1 MKRKANYNVRHK
13 PGGGAYKNNIPDK
26 KPNPRLR
33 WFWSVPSSTKPIQ
46 KRDGWAARLVN
57 DPLEL
62 LCFAAF
68 CVVICWVITL
78 FR

>member
-1 MKRKANYNVRHK
+1 MKRKVNYK

-33 WFWSVPSSTKPIQ
+33 PIQ
-46 KRDGWAARLVN
+46 KPKSTGDGWAARLVN

-68 CVVICWVITL
+68 CMVICWVITL

>member
-1 MKRKANYNVRHK
+1 MKRKANYNAGK
-13 PGGGAYKNNIPDK
+13 GKGGSYTQDVPEK

-33 WFWSVPSSTKPIQ
+33 PIQ
-46 KRDGWAARLVN
+46 KRDPGGSTGWAARLVN

-62 LCFAAF
+62 LCFAGF

>member
-1 MKRKANYNVRHK
+1 MKRKANYNVKHK

-33 WFWSVPSSTKPIQ
+33 PIQ
-46 KRDGWAARLVN
+46 KRDPGGSAGWAARLVN

-68 CVVICWVITL
+68 CMVICWVITL

>member
-1 MKRKANYNVRHK
+1 MKRKANYNVKHK

-33 WFWSVPSSTKPIQ
+33 PIQ
-46 KRDGWAARLVN
+46 SPNNAGDGWAARLVN

-62 LCFAAF
+62 ICFAGL

>member
-1 MKRKANYNVRHK
+1 MKRKANYNVKHK

-33 WFWSVPSSTKPIQ
+33 PIQ
-46 KRDGWAARLVN
+46 KRDPDGSTGWASKLVN